1 MSIEILRLGH
11 RLHRDYRF
19 TTHCGLVARAFG
31 ATKMY
36 YSGFEDDKIT
46 LNLHKV
52 NDSWGG
58 NFEVQYL
65 KNWRSFLK
73 QSKLEGS
80 FIILCT
86 MYGENLPDVEQE
98 IKSIKNNS
106 NIIIVI
112 GSEKIPSDLL
122 HLSTLNVA
130 ISNQPHSE
138 VAALAIIL
146 DRIFS
151 GKQLSIQFDKARLK
165 IVPKKQGKKVIYDL

>member
-1 MSIEILRLGH
+1 
-11 RLHRDYRF
+11 
-19 TTHCGLVARAFG
+19 
-31 ATKMY
+31 
-36 YSGFEDDKIT
+36 
-46 LNLHKV
+46 
-52 NDSWGG
+52 
-58 NFEVQYL
+58 
-65 KNWRSFLK
+65 
-73 QSKLEGS
+73 
-80 FIILCT
+80 

>member
-1 MSIEILRLGH
+1 MPIEILRLGH
-11 RLHRDYRF
+11 RLHRDYRI

-98 IKSIKNNS
+98 IKSIKNTS

-138 VAALAIIL
+138 VAALAILL
-146 DRIFS
+146 DRLFE
-151 GKQLSIQFDKARLK
+151 GKQLEFKFTDPK
-165 IVPKKQGKKVIYDL
+165 INIIPQKKGKKSVYKL

>member
-1 MSIEILRLGH
+1 MLVEILRLGH
-11 RLHRDYRF
+11 RLHRDYRI
-19 TTHCGLVARAFG
+19 TTHCALVARAFG

-36 YSGFEDDKIT
+36 YSGFEDDKIA
-46 LNLHKV
+46 LNLNKV
-52 NDSWGG
+52 NASWGG

-73 QSKLEGS
+73 QSKLDGS
-80 FIILCT
+80 SIILCT
-86 MYGENLPDVEQE
+86 MYGKNLPDVEQE
-98 IKSIKNNS
+98 IKNIKSKS

-122 HLSTLNVA
+122 YLSTMNIA

-138 VAALAIIL
+138 VAALAVIL

-151 GKQLSIQFDKARLK
+151 GHQLGMKFDNAKLK
-165 IVPKKQGKKVIYDL
+165 IVPEKQGKKVIYDS

>member
-1 MSIEILRLGH
+1 MPIEILRLGH
-11 RLHRDYRF
+11 RLHRDYRI
-19 TTHCGLVARAFG
+19 TTHCALVSRAFG

-36 YSGFEDDKIT
+36 YSGFQDDKMA
-46 LNLHKV
+46 LNLQKV

-58 NFEVQYL
+58 NFEIKYL

-73 QSKLEGS
+73 QSKLQGS

-86 MYGENLPDVEQE
+86 MYGKNLPDVEQE
-98 IKSIKNNS
+98 IRNIKNKS

-122 HLSTLNVA
+122 YLSTLNVA

-138 VAALAIIL
+138 VAALAVIL

-151 GKQLSIQFDKARLK
+151 GNQLNIKFDKAHLK
-165 IVPKKQGKKVIYDL
+165 IVPTKQGKKVIYDL